1 MDTLMKAS
9 LLLGTYRRPI
19 LSDDDS
25 RRREAVDAK
34 ADTCH
39 ISQTKCFFSR
49 RRSRNR
55 TEAKKG
61 LGVSHA
67 AGKLRIA
74 RVKAKTFFGRWTESK
89 LAKCR
94 GKIAL
99 LQQPAFSHSLTPCL
113 ISKSNFASGA
123 GSWKMHFFI
132 STPSPLTYPSPH
144 GVLNSIMKHRGL
156 LIFALKCL
164 QRGSA

>member
-25 RRREAVDAK
+25 ERRAAVDAK
-34 ADTCH
+34 ADTYH

-49 RRSRNR
+49 RRSRSR

-61 LGVSHA
+61 LAFPTLLESFGS
-67 AGKLRIA
+67 

-113 ISKSNFASGA
+113 FSKSNFASAA
-123 GSWKMHFFI
+123 GSRKMHFFI
-132 STPSPLTYPSPH
+132 STPYPLTYPSPH

-156 LIFALKCL
+156 LIFAIKCL
-164 QRGSA
+164 